1 MGVLQMARLRENQ
14 PTAAA
19 TCSMCRITD
28 QADHA
33 STSGPS
39 RFHVCVCVEAFCG
52 SCHRCG
58 WDQHFALKPSSRQS
72 HCTPAR
78 PMAYTG
84 TLKKFMDGKGFGF
97 IENSDGSGDV
107 FVHFSQLTNGG
118 SEDMVV
124 GAEMTFDI
132 EEDPRSGKTKATN
145 VTLQGGGGGGGGG
158 GYGSSYDSGKGKGKG
173 KGKRYDPY

>member
-1 MGVLQMARLRENQ
+1 MRHLLTVFLCSTRALQAQ
-14 PTAAA
+14 
-19 TCSMCRITD
+19 
-28 QADHA
+28 Q
-33 STSGPS
+33 
-39 RFHVCVCVEAFCG
+39 
-52 SCHRCG
+52 
-58 WDQHFALKPSSRQS
+58 PSS
-72 HCTPAR
+72 HKTLL
-78 PMAYTG
+78 AYAMSYSG

-124 GAEMTFDI
+124 GTEMTFDI

-145 VTLQGGGGGGGGG
+145 VTLQNGGSGGGGSG
-158 GYGSSYDSGKGKGKG
+158 GYGGYGGYDSGKGKGKG